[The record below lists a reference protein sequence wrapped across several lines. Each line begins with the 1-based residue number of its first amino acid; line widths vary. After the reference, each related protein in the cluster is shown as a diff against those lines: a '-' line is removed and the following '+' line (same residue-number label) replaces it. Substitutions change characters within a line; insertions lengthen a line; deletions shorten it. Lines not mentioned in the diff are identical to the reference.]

1 MDQVQKQ
8 LEILKS
14 GVAEIIPEDE
24 LVRKL
29 EKSIRTKNPLKI
41 KEGLDPTVPDI
52 HLGHTVTLHKLK
64 QFQDLGHQVI
74 VVIGD
79 FTAMVGDPSGRSEI
93 RKRLSRAEVLEN
105 AETYKKQIF
114 KILNPKKTK
123 VVFNSRWLSA
133 MKFEDV
139 LHLTAKYTVARMLE
153 RDDFFNRYRSQQP
166 ISVLEFLYPLM
177 QAYDSVALQ
186 ADVEMGGTDQKFN
199 LLVGREIQ
207 REYGQEP
214 QVVLLMPLLVGTD
227 GKEKMSKSLGNYI
240 GVTDPPEQM
249 YGKIMSI
256 PDFLIQ
262 TYFELLTHIDPQEM
276 WKMKVELREKTVNP
290 MLWKKRLGLEIVSL
304 YHGEKRAQAA
314 QQSFEK
320 TFSDKI
326 FPQDA
331 PVLNFTSS
339 EKEVWIGKLLTETG
353 CVSSTSEARR
363 LIKQGGVYINSHR
376 IEDEKYKIPLDGEI
390 LVRIGR
396 KKFFKIMGKVK

>member
-1 MDQVQKQ
+1 MDPVKKQ

-14 GVAEIIPEDE
+14 GAAEIIPEDE
-24 LVRKL
+24 FVKKL
-29 EKSIRTKNPLKI
+29 EKSIKTRTPLKI

-64 QFQDLGHQVI
+64 QFQDLGHQVM

-79 FTAMVGDPSGRSEI
+79 FTAMVGDPTGRSEM
-93 RKRLSRAEVLEN
+93 RKRVSRAEVLEN

-114 KILNPKKTK
+114 KILHPKKTK
-123 VVFNSRWLSA
+123 VVFNSRWLGA

-153 RDDFFNRYRSQQP
+153 RDDFYNRYRNQQP

-186 ADVEMGGTDQKFN
+186 ADLELGGTDQKFN

-214 QVVLLMPLLVGTD
+214 QVVMLMPLLVGTD
-227 GKEKMSKSLGNYI
+227 GKEKMSKSLGNYV
-240 GVTDPPEQM
+240 GVTDPPDQM

-256 PDFLIQ
+256 PDELIE
-262 TYFELLTHIDPQEM
+262 TYFELLTHLDPQEM
-276 WKMKVELREKTVNP
+276 WKMKVELREKTINP
-290 MLWKKRLGLEIVSL
+290 MVWKKRLGYEIVSI
-304 YHGEKRAQAA
+304 YHGEKRAQRA
-314 QQSFEK
+314 QEEFEK
-320 TFSDKI
+320 VFKEKQ
-326 FPQDA
+326 FPEAA
-331 PVLNFTSS
+331 PVINFSAP

-353 CVSSTSEARR
+353 CVNSNSEVRR
-363 LIKQGGVYINSHR
+363 LIKQGGVYINNQR
-376 IEDEKYKIPLDGEI
+376 IEDEKHKIQLDGEI

-396 KKFFKIMGKVK
+396 KKFFKIIGKMK

>member
-1 MDQVQKQ
+1 MDEVKKQ
-8 LEILKS
+8 LEILKA
-14 GVAEIIPEDE
+14 GVVEIIPEDE
-24 LVRKL
+24 FVKKL
-29 EKSIRTKNPLKI
+29 EKSIKTETPLKI

-93 RKRLSRAEVLEN
+93 RKRLSRKEVLEN

-123 VVFNSRWLSA
+123 VVFNSKWLGA
-133 MKFEDV
+133 MSFEDV

-153 RDDFFNRYRSQQP
+153 RDDFSKRYRNQQP

-177 QAYDSVALQ
+177 QAYDSVALK

-214 QVVLLMPLLVGTD
+214 QAVMLLPLLVGTD
-227 GKEKMSKSLGNYI
+227 GKEKMSKSLGNYV
-240 GVTDPPEQM
+240 GVTDSPDQM

-256 PDFLIQ
+256 PDELIE
-262 TYFELLTHIDPQEM
+262 TYFELLTHLPQPEIAS
-276 WKMKVELREKTVNP
+276 MKTELREKTVNP
-290 MLWKKRLGLEIVSL
+290 MLWKKKLAYEIVAT
-304 YHGEKRAQAA
+304 YHGEKKAQGARE
-314 QQSFEK
+314 SFEK
-320 TFSDKI
+320 TFKEKI
-326 FPQDA
+326 FPEDA

-339 EKEVWIGKLLTETG
+339 EKEVWIGKLLAQTG

-363 LIKQGGVYINSHR
+363 LIQQGGVYINDKR
-376 IEDEKYKIPLDGEI
+376 IEDENQKIQLDGEI

-396 KKFFKIMGKVK
+396 KKFFKIVGKRE